1 VKTIKFSIILLTLS
15 LYWAS
20 AQSTVKEDYPWINE
34 PLNAIQ
40 YYSIND
46 LKTAFFGWDH
56 AKERS
61 FVVLH
66 LGDSHLQNE
75 NQTLKV
81 RTLMQKLLG
90 DGGIGLV
97 QPFSIVNTY
106 DARFYK
112 STHTGIWKYAKSYQ
126 NKPQLPLGVRGMTA
140 QTIDISSTFTI
151 KFNKIVSPANN
162 LLSIF
167 ASQGDSSYIPEIYI
181 DSVRIAL
188 KNIGR
193 ELYEFYLPKE
203 FKTITLKLIKIKPSQ
218 HQFTIYGMSLANQDN
233 SGCIWHNAGVGAAQ
247 YQSIL
252 HEDKFVEQAKILH
265 PDLVILDFGT
275 NDILYENIIPIN
287 LEKQIIQVINRVR
300 EAAPDASILLT
311 TPQDARYRR
320 RHATIAFE
328 FSMLIRTIA
337 KKEKCA
343 FWDWYYI
350 SGGPYSMSK
359 WMESGISMNDG
370 IHLNGKG
377 YELKANLLFEAIEKS
392 FNALSRDAAN
402 NSLIIQTEAI
412 DSVFINKIDSNKT
425 KNMKAFKANKKAVKK
440 QIKNKNRNKGKS
452 HKSKKK

>member
-1 VKTIKFSIILLTLS
+1 MKAIKLTMLIIIVSRFCTI
-15 LYWAS
+15 
-20 AQSTVKEDYPWINE
+20 AQSKITDPYSW
-34 PLNAIQ
+34 LNNDLNSIQ
-40 YYSIND
+40 YYNRED
-46 LKTAFFGWDH
+46 LQTAVFGWNH
-56 AKERS
+56 TKEKS
-61 FVVLH
+61 FIILH

-112 STHTGIWKYAKSYQ
+112 STHTGTWKYAKSYQ

-140 QTIDISSTFTI
+140 QTTDSSSTFTI
-151 KFNKIVSPANN
+151 NFNNIVSLSNNKIS
-162 LLSIF
+162 LF
-167 ASQGDSSYIPEIYI
+167 ASQGDSSYVPEIYI
-181 DSVRIAL
+181 DSIRIPL
-188 KNIGR
+188 IRKER
-193 ELYEFYLPKE
+193 EIFEFIAPGTYK
-203 FKTITLKLIKIKPSQ
+203 KITLKLIKAKPTQ
-218 HQFTIYGMSLANQDN
+218 RQFTIYGMSLSSNKN
-233 SGCIWHNAGVGAAQ
+233 EGCIWHNGGVGAAQ

-252 HEDKFVEQAKILH
+252 HQEKFVEQAKILH
-265 PDLVILDFGT
+265 PDMVILDFGT
-275 NDILYENIIPIN
+275 NDILYENKIPIN
-287 LEKQIIQVINRVR
+287 LENQIIDVIKRVR
-300 EAAPDASILLT
+300 EAAPGASILLT

-392 FNALSRDAAN
+392 FNTLSRDTAN

-425 KNMKAFKANKKAVKK
+425 KNMKAFKAKKKAVKK
-440 QIKNKNRNKGKS
+440 QIKNKNRNKGKN